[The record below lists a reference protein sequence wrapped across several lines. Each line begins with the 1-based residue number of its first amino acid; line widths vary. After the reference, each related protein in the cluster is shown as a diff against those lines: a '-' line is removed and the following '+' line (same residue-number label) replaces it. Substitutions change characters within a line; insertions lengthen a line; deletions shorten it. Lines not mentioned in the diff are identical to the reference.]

1 MKQILKT
8 NPYRTILNW
17 IIENGVSNYKPYH
30 SLRHLLNVFKYS
42 IEGSESEQLPRDL
55 KLPLYVAALVH
66 DLDHAGASD
75 DTVNINVSIDTF
87 YELLEQ
93 TKLPFTNWQI
103 NLVID
108 YIKATRYPYDYP
120 KREDLLIAHKIIRD
134 ADLMGMYEPNYL
146 TDVYLGLY
154 EELSKDNPLEF
165 LEEQINFIDSID
177 WHTTWARNKWNT
189 NKIEVASTLA
199 DLKILLS

>member
-1 MKQILKT
+1 
-8 NPYRTILNW
+8 
-17 IIENGVSNYKPYH
+17 
-30 SLRHLLNVFKYS
+30 
-42 IEGSESEQLPRDL
+42 
-55 KLPLYVAALVH
+55 VAALVH